1 MLFAFCLVMAD
12 VVAIVACIMSLFLYM
27 KIGTT
32 LYNLFV
38 ADVMTT
44 LTLADVIAMMVDG
57 NCNPY
62 MGWCFLPNVAD
73 GIATCDS
80 WWNILLWQME

>member
-38 ADVMTT
+38 AES
-44 LTLADVIAMMVDG
+44 L
-57 NCNPY
+57 C
-62 MGWCFLPNVAD
+62 
-73 GIATCDS
+73 S
-80 WWNILLWQME
+80 KKKSILL